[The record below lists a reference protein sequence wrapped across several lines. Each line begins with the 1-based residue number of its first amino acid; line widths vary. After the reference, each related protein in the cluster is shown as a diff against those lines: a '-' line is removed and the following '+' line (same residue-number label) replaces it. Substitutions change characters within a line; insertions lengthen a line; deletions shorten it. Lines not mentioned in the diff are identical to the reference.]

1 LVDGEDIFKTFA
13 GPQRMSLHSV
23 GLTSR
28 SKNVRY
34 QMFAGLDVRN
44 AIDPVLQQD
53 KVKSNVTG
61 VGYEAGKRH
70 TVGGSRKGK
79 MWAMRSGSIAQWRDW
94 CDRIGAKLTDPNAQ
108 PNDFLRFTLLPSI
121 VDRTPDAEGLLA
133 DSPDQLFE
141 AWNFRF
147 EVSVAGTAYDFHDCQ
162 LDLVSWQAATDSFRF
177 SLRAGL
183 DVQTLLE
190 LRIHAPVPPAT
201 ESTFTVHRVGGVA
214 SEIKIGSEIGSER
227 SSAEEFFEQ
236 DPPLVR
242 LADGS
247 QLSGNIL
254 LKPREALAD
263 TY

>member
-1 LVDGEDIFKTFA
+1 LTGRQTLKDSWPI
-13 GPQRMSLHSV
+13 R
-23 GLTSR
+23 LTS
-28 SKNVRY
+28 S
-34 QMFAGLDVRN
+34 
-44 AIDPVLQQD
+44 
-53 KVKSNVTG
+53 
-61 VGYEAGKRH
+61 
-70 TVGGSRKGK
+70 
-79 MWAMRSGSIAQWRDW
+79 
-94 CDRIGAKLTDPNAQ
+94 
-108 PNDFLRFTLLPSI
+108 
-121 VDRTPDAEGLLA
+121 
-133 DSPDQLFE
+133 FE